1 MFNNQL
7 SFELI
12 KFIFLD
18 TVHADDLIYLFG
30 LPYRLKNQFND
41 LDREFASKLLNLF
54 VYFSKHSK
62 MYDLDSGKKWPVSN
76 KYHPKPR
83 YVEINDKYLRERKF
97 EFEERCEEFWRPL
110 LPFYKK

>member
-1 MFNNQL
+1 
-7 SFELI
+7 
-12 KFIFLD
+12 
-18 TVHADDLIYLFG
+18 
-30 LPYRLKNQFND
+30 
-41 LDREFASKLLNLF
+41 
-54 VYFSKHSK
+54 